1 MDATLTVAGTTYG
14 PADLGAL
21 RGRTPALDDL
31 ADFLEEWFAP
41 DPFVQVQ
48 TSGSTGTPKTMR
60 AEKRRMEASARMT
73 CGFLGLKAGDTA
85 LLCMPLKYIGAKM
98 MVVRALVW
106 GLDLHCVPAAGR
118 PLRTAGLSPDFLA
131 MTPAQ
136 VHASLEE
143 ADEARLLERTRH
155 LIIGGSAVDAALGER
170 LRAFPHSVWSTYGM
184 TETLSH
190 IALRRLN
197 GPRASA
203 YYTPLDGVSLRLTEK
218 GTLAVCAPAVCAE
231 EIVTND
237 LAELHEDG
245 TFRILGRADNVIN
258 SGGVKIRI
266 EDVEAQLLPLL
277 PQPFQITAAS
287 DSRYGEVVVL
297 LVEETTDATPDTGA
311 PVSEMPIGPFETA
324 FAVLHPYARPK
335 RAFRVKRLP
344 RTGSGKPD
352 RAAAR
357 ELVKPLSEARHA

>member
-1 MDATLTVAGTTYG
+1 MTATLTVAGTAYG
-14 PADLGAL
+14 PDGTAAL
-21 RGRTPALDDL
+21 RGRTPTLDAL
-31 ADFLEEWFAP
+31 ADFLDEWFDPA
-41 DPFVQVQ
+41 PFVQVQ
-48 TSGSTGTPKTMR
+48 TSGSTGTPRVMR

-118 PLRTAGLSPDFLA
+118 PLRAADLSPDFLA

-136 VHASLEE
+136 VHASLDE
-143 ADEARLLERTRH
+143 ADEARRLEQTRH
-155 LIIGGSAVDAALGER
+155 LIIGGSAVDAALGNR
-170 LRAFPHSVWSTYGM
+170 LRTFPHNVWSTYGM

-197 GPRASA
+197 GPHASDR
-203 YYTPLDGVSLRLTEK
+203 YTPFDGVSLRLTEQ
-218 GTLAVCAPAVCAE
+218 GTLAVRAPAVCTG

-237 LAELHEDG
+237 LAELYEDG
-245 TFRILGRADNVIN
+245 SFRILGRADNVIN

-277 PQPFQITAAS
+277 PRPFQITAVS
-287 DSRYGEVVVL
+287 DPRYGEALVL
-297 LVEETTDATPDTGA
+297 LVEEAEEEQAGTAATP
-311 PVSEMPIGPFETA
+311 SEISVHPFETA

-335 RAFRVKRLP
+335 HVFRVNRLP

-357 ELVKPLSEARHA
+357 ELVKSLPEVRHV